1 MRHTA
6 AVTAALLLLLP
17 VLLVQAQ
24 GTPPPTPLTLI
35 AREGR
40 RAVPTVMVSGQELIA
55 LDEVAT
61 LFQVTV
67 AEDAPTGGVTVTYR
81 NRTIVLSSTQ
91 PIASAG
97 GRVVTLPAPVTRSGR
112 RLMVPVEFLSR
123 ALGPI
128 YDRRI
133 ELRRASRLLMVGDVT
148 VPRVVARIDAVG
160 PPTRATIEI
169 SPAPV
174 AQPMVTAD
182 VGRIIVRIEADA
194 LDPAF
199 PSGAN
204 GLIDQIRAGDQ
215 PNTVVVVL
223 DGAAGMPRTTTAT
236 ADGATR
242 ITIDVPAAGA
252 APAETTTAAPPPP
265 PTTSD
270 PSPVIARR
278 QFSLVAIDPGHGGDD
293 IGVRTADGLQEKEI
307 TLDVARRLRQ
317 RLETRL
323 GVRVILTREDDRT
336 LSLDERASIANN
348 NKADLFLSLHV
359 NGALGPGMAGA
370 EVYVLSLEEAVRR
383 RATADA
389 VALPAVNGGKR
400 IVEVVPWNLAQAAHI
415 DQSASLAT
423 MLEEELRRRVPMSPR
438 AIQRAGMR
446 VLTAANM
453 PAAVVEMAY
462 LTNGEQ
468 AGKARGDDF
477 RNGVADAL
485 YEAVARYRVF
495 ADAKLPQ

>member
-1 MRHTA
+1 
-6 AVTAALLLLLP
+6 
-17 VLLVQAQ
+17 
-24 GTPPPTPLTLI
+24 
-35 AREGR
+35 
-40 RAVPTVMVSGQELIA
+40 
-55 LDEVAT
+55 
-61 LFQVTV
+61 
-67 AEDAPTGGVTVTYR
+67 
-81 NRTIVLSSTQ
+81 
-91 PIASAG
+91 
-97 GRVVTLPAPVTRSGR
+97 
-112 RLMVPVEFLSR
+112 MVPVEFLSR

-148 VPRVVARIDAVG
+148 VPRVTVRVDAVG

-169 SPAPV
+169 SPA
-174 AQPMVTAD
+174 AQAMVTSD

-194 LDPAF
+194 LDPAY

-215 PNTVVVVL
+215 PNSVVLVL

-236 ADGATR
+236 ADGLTR

-252 APAETTTAAPPPP
+252 APAETTTAAPPTP

-270 PSPVIARR
+270 PPPVIARR
-278 QFSLVAIDPGHGGDD
+278 QFSLVAIDAGHGGDD

-323 GVRVILTREDDRT
+323 GVRVIMTRDDDRT
-336 LSLDERASIANN
+336 LSLDERAAIANN
-348 NKADLFLSLHV
+348 NKADVFLSLHV

-370 EVYVLSLEEAVRR
+370 EVYVLSLDGEGETIRR
-383 RATADA
+383 RSAAEA

-400 IVEVVPWNLAQAAHI
+400 IIEVVPWNLAQAPHI

-462 LTNGEQ
+462 LTNGDQ
-468 AGKARGDDF
+468 ASKARGDDF
-477 RNGVADAL
+477 RNGIADAL
-485 YEAVARYRVF
+485 YEAIARFRVL